1 MSHDCFHPESAL
13 IPVFFGH
20 GFPFTSEM
28 WKDVVAR
35 LLNDDYILNHYA
47 LIFPNFIG
55 FGDIV
60 KDAEDLSDVPAG
72 SVTTMTDM
80 ADQIIRT
87 ADALYSSKFVYC
99 GLSMGGYVGWE
110 IWNRCPDR
118 LLGLV
123 VSDTNAK
130 ADSPEAAAKRLQT
143 ADRVEQEDSCA
154 FLADAMKD
162 KLFAP
167 DSQERCPDALKTYYQ
182 MVSRN
187 NPPGVAA
194 AARGMAQRKDY
205 TARLGEIQTPTL
217 VIGGKNDVLS
227 TPESLDA
234 LAAAMPNAVRATVP
248 GGHLAPLEHPDE
260 YAAAIADFLK
270 TL

>member
-1 MSHDCFHPESAL
+1 MHHDDFNPQSNL
-13 IPVFFGH
+13 IPVFLGH

-28 WKDVVAR
+28 WTD
-35 LLNDDYILNHYA
+35 
-47 LIFPNFIG
+47 IFIRMFELSDIMNRFWLVPVDFIG
-55 FGDIV
+55 FADREENL
-60 KDAEDLSDVPAG
+60 DFESEVPAG
-72 SVTTMTDM
+72 SVTTMSDM
-80 ADQIIRT
+80 ADQIIRI

-118 LLGLV
+118 LLGLI

-130 ADSPEAAAKRLQT
+130 ADSPEGAANRLKT
-143 ADRVEQEDSCA
+143 ADRIEQEDSCA
-154 FLADAMKD
+154 FLVDAMKD

-167 DSQERCPDALKTYYQ
+167 ESLAGNPDVIETYCQ

-194 AARGMAQRKDY
+194 AARGMAQRKDF

-217 VIGGKNDVLS
+217 VIGGKDDVLS
-227 TPESLDA
+227 PPESLDA
-234 LAAAMPNAVRATVP
+234 IAAAMPNATRATVP
-248 GGHLAPLEHPDE
+248 GGHLAPMEFPDE
-260 YAAAIADFLK
+260 YAEAVAKFLRS
-270 TL
+270 L

>member
-1 MSHDCFHPESAL
+1 
-13 IPVFFGH
+13 
-20 GFPFTSEM
+20 
-28 WKDVVAR
+28 
-35 LLNDDYILNHYA
+35 
-47 LIFPNFIG
+47 
-55 FGDIV
+55 
-60 KDAEDLSDVPAG
+60 
-72 SVTTMTDM
+72 
-80 ADQIIRT
+80 
-87 ADALYSSKFVYC
+87 
-99 GLSMGGYVGWE
+99 MGGYVGWE

-118 LLGLV
+118 LLGLI

-130 ADSPEAAAKRLQT
+130 ADSPEGAANRLKT
-143 ADRVEQEDSCA
+143 ADRIEQEDSCA

-167 DSQERCPDALKTYYQ
+167 DSQERCPDALTTYYN

-205 TARLGEIQTPTL
+205 SARLGEIQTPAL
-217 VIGGKNDVLS
+217 VIGGKDDVLS

-234 LAAAMPNAVRATVP
+234 LAAAMPYAVRATVP

-270 TL
+270 KL

>member
-1 MSHDCFHPESAL
+1 MSHDDFNPQSAL
-13 IPVFFGH
+13 IPVFLGH
-20 GFPFTSEM
+20 GFPFTSQM
-28 WKDVVAR
+28 WKDVVER
-35 LLNDDYILNHYA
+35 LFNDDYILNHYA

-55 FGDIV
+55 FGDIFR
-60 KDAEDLSDVPAG
+60 DGEELSEVPAG

-80 ADQIIRT
+80 ADQIIRI
-87 ADALYSSKFVYC
+87 ADALYSSRFVYC

-118 LLGLV
+118 LLGLI

-130 ADSPEAAAKRLQT
+130 ADSPEGAANRLKT
-143 ADRVEQEDSCA
+143 ADRIEQENSCA
-154 FLADAMKD
+154 FLADVMKD
-162 KLFAP
+162 NLFAS

-194 AARGMAQRKDY
+194 AARGMAQRKDF

-217 VIGGKNDVLS
+217 VIGGKDDVLS
-227 TPESLDA
+227 PPESLDA
-234 LAAAMPNAVRATVP
+234 IAAAMPNATRATVP
-248 GGHLAPLEHPDE
+248 GGHLAPMEHPDE

-270 TL
+270 TF

>member
-1 MSHDCFHPESAL
+1 MHHDDFNPQSAL
-13 IPVFFGH
+13 IPVFLGH

-28 WKDVVAR
+28 WTGILINMFGR
-35 LLNDDYILNHYA
+35 NDIMNRFWIVPID
-47 LIFPNFIG
+47 FIG
-55 FGDIV
+55 FADREENL
-60 KDAEDLSDVPAG
+60 DFESEVPAG
-72 SVTTMTDM
+72 SVTTMSDM
-80 ADQIIRT
+80 ADQIIRI

-118 LLGLV
+118 LLGLI

-130 ADSPEAAAKRLQT
+130 ADSPEGAANRLKT
-143 ADRVEQEDSCA
+143 ADRIEQEDSCA

-167 DSQERCPDALKTYYQ
+167 DSQERCPDALTTYYN
-182 MVSRN
+182 MVTRN

-205 TARLGEIQTPTL
+205 SARLGEIQTPTL
-217 VIGGKNDVLS
+217 VIGGKDDVLS

-270 TL
+270 KL

>member
-1 MSHDCFHPESAL
+1 MSHDCFHPQSAL

-28 WKDVVAR
+28 WKDIVER
-35 LLNDDYILNHYA
+35 LFNDDYILNHYA

-60 KDAEDLSDVPAG
+60 KDAEDLSEVPAG

-80 ADQIIRT
+80 ADQIIRI
-87 ADALYSSKFVYC
+87 ADALFSSKFVYC

-110 IWNRCPDR
+110 IWNRCQDR
-118 LLGLV
+118 LLGLI

-130 ADSPEAAAKRLQT
+130 ADSPEGAANRLKT
-143 ADRVEQEDSCA
+143 ADRIEQEDSCA

-162 KLFAP
+162 NLFEP
-167 DSQERCPDALKTYYQ
+167 NSQERCPNALKTYYQ

-194 AARGMAQRKDY
+194 AARGMAQRKDF
-205 TARLGEIQTPTL
+205 TARLGEIQTPAL
-217 VIGGKNDVLS
+217 VIGGKDDFLS
-227 TPESLDA
+227 PPESLDA
-234 LAAAMPNAVRATVP
+234 LAAAMPNATRATVP
-248 GGHLAPLEHPDE
+248 GGHLAPMEHPDE
-260 YAAAIADFLK
+260 YAEAVAKFLR